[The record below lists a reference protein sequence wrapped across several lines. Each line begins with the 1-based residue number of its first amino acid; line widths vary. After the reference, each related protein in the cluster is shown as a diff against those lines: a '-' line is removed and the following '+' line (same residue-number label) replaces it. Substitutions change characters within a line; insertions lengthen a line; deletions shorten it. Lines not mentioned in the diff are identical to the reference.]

1 VRRPRI
7 VRVLA
12 PNPGPFTLEGTNTWI
27 VGEAP
32 ALVIDPGP
40 DDASH
45 IERVRR
51 EAGPVAA
58 ILLTHQHPDHAP
70 GAARLAE
77 LAGAPVLSFR
87 PEGRERAL
95 CDGAELAGGGVV
107 LRAVAT
113 PGHTPDHVAFF
124 EPDGRSLFTGDAV
137 VGRGTSIIDP
147 PDGDVRV
154 YLASLGAM
162 LVLEPRVIY
171 PGHGPAVWDARAKL
185 HEYRRHRGER
195 ERQVLEGLAGG
206 PKTPMELVPGIY
218 GGYPP
223 EIHPAAARSVLA
235 HLLKLEADGR
245 VQRVGDDSEDRFERM
260 ATTPRGRKKEV
271 PAEPGGKHPYGAPA
285 GAAESGAERARDSER
300 GGPGGAARM

>member
-1 VRRPRI
+1 VRRLRI
-7 VRVLA
+7 VRILA

-27 VGEAP
+27 VGEEP

-45 IERVRR
+45 IDRVRR
-51 EAGPVAA
+51 DAGPVAA
-58 ILLTHQHPDHAP
+58 ILLTHHHPDHAP

-77 LAGAPVLSFR
+77 LAGAPVLSCR
-87 PEGRERAL
+87 PGAGETALGDRA
-95 CDGAELAGGGVV
+95 EVAGGGIV

-113 PGHTPDHVAFF
+113 PGHTPDHLAFF
-124 EPDGRSLFTGDAV
+124 EPVGRSLFTGDAV

-147 PDGDVRV
+147 PDGDVRAYV
-154 YLASLGAM
+154 ASLDAM

-185 HEYRRHRGER
+185 QEYRRHREER
-195 ERQVLEGLAGG
+195 EREVLEGLGGG

-218 GGYPP
+218 AGYPP

-245 VQRVGDDSEDRFERM
+245 VRRVGVDSEDRFERT
-260 ATTPRGRKKEV
+260 TTPKERAGEV
-271 PAEPGGKHPYGAPA
+271 PAEPGSKHPHGPPA
-285 GAAESGAERARDSER
+285 ATAERGAEKAGNPSR